1 MPPRE
6 TELNEIESMDRDH
19 VFGTWSKQ
27 RSVFPTEITDTDGV
41 RFRTADGNEYLDFAS
56 QTVCTN
62 LGFSAERVA
71 DAVAETVRQTPFVK
85 ASYTTESRAR
95 LGRKLAEITPGSLNK
110 TLFSTSGTEA
120 NEAAIKIA
128 KAYTGKQ
135 KIMSRYRSYHGS
147 TYGSISVT
155 GDPRRWSF
163 EPGVPGAIK
172 APDPYSYGS
181 TLEPDQTLDYIDEML
196 TLEGDSVAAILVET
210 IVGSN
215 GVLVPP
221 DDYLGRLKTI
231 AHDHDAL
238 LICDEVMVGMGRTG
252 EWFAVDHYDVTPD
265 ILTTAKGLSGAY
277 VPLGATVVS
286 EEVADHFEDETLV
299 HGHTFSGHPV
309 SCAAGL
315 AAVETYQRE
324 EYIQRARKMGAYLGD
339 RLRSLADRHP
349 SVGDV
354 RGLGL
359 YWGLELTRHPE
370 KRAPFA
376 RRRAKISE
384 EQTVVDEVA
393 EKAYREG
400 VYIYSSMNTL
410 MLTPP
415 IPVTEDDVD
424 QAIAALDTALDI
436 SDGQME
442 A

>member
-1 MPPRE
+1 
-6 TELNEIESMDRDH
+6 L
-19 VFGTWSKQ
+19 
-27 RSVFPTEITDTDGV
+27 
-41 RFRTADGNEYLDFAS
+41 
-56 QTVCTN
+56 
-62 LGFSAERVA
+62 
-71 DAVAETVRQTPFVK
+71 K
-85 ASYTTESRAR
+85 A
-95 LGRKLAEITPGSLNK
+95 
-110 TLFSTSGTEA
+110 
-120 NEAAIKIA
+120 
-128 KAYTGKQ
+128 
-135 KIMSRYRSYHGS
+135 
-147 TYGSISVT
+147 
-155 GDPRRWSF
+155 
-163 EPGVPGAIK
+163 
-172 APDPYSYGS
+172 
-181 TLEPDQTLDYIDEML
+181 
-196 TLEGDSVAAILVET
+196 
-210 IVGSN
+210 
-215 GVLVPP
+215 
-221 DDYLGRLKTI
+221 I
-231 AHDHDAL
+231 AHAHDAL
-238 LICDEVMVGMGRTG
+238 LVCDEVMVGMGRTG

-286 EEVADHFEDETLV
+286 EEVAHHFEDETLV

-370 KRAPFA
+370 KRVPFA

-393 EKAYREG
+393 KRAYREG

-415 IPVTEDDVD
+415 IPVTRDDVD
-424 QAIAALDTALDI
+424 DAVAALDTALDV
-436 SDGQME
+436 SDQQME
-442 A
+442 T